1 MSPKRLKLN
10 GRGTDTTASSAFMN
24 PRLLPPLAT
33 PASMKLYLAVAK
45 FVLAAAVVTL
55 KTGPVT
61 DLANTVTVIG
71 PEVTP
76 YGTIAVITFEVA
88 PMTRAETPLNMT
100 ATFCK
105 SESKLSPSIV
115 TTVVGGPLNGV
126 TRVMI

>member
-1 MSPKRLKLN
+1 HVLKIK
-10 GRGTDTTASSAFMN
+10 A
-24 PRLLPPLAT
+24 
-33 PASMKLYLAVAK
+33 
-45 FVLAAAVVTL
+45 
-55 KTGPVT
+55 GPVT
-61 DLANTVTVIG
+61 DLSNTGTVIG

-126 TRVMI
+126 TRVMIGGDASYVNARGAKPQVPSEFTTTTFAAPGEFLGMLASMVPESTTL